1 LATNARRAH
10 ATPSLTLGARRTV
23 RRSATSLLTVTHRSK
38 DRLVDVTTRRAP
50 RTLFA
55 FFGTKGLRLVLNT
68 ATAALVVMLPYTA
81 ATAARAES
89 SPADVA
95 SPSFAVQTVA
105 VQNEEVARAQTAAR
119 SVVAGT
125 RSPLTVAAEEGR
137 PVTVRTIA
145 QEDTLSTMAHYY
157 DISLEALAYAN
168 AIAEE
173 DQKLPIG
180 QELLIPP
187 GEGALHKVKEGDTP
201 ESLADRFKVDP
212 AAIMSYNR
220 VYFEPERFAVGQLVF
235 VPGATLP
242 ALKRTER
249 NRTIS
254 IPASAVLPARTGRLG
269 LPVNGVFTQYFW
281 WGHSGVDIAAPFGT
295 GLGASDDGI
304 VTATGPVPVGG
315 LRVCIQHQG
324 GLETCY
330 YHTSAVYV
338 SPGQTVARGQLIAAI
353 GLTGVT
359 TGPHVHWEL
368 KVNGV
373 LQNPLAY

>member
-1 LATNARRAH
+1 MATNNRRAH
-10 ATPSLTLGARRTV
+10 TTPSLTLGARRTV
-23 RRSATSLLTVTHRSK
+23 RRSATSLLTVGQRSK
-38 DRLVDVTTRRAP
+38 DRLVDVTTRRVP
-50 RTLFA
+50 RAVFA
-55 FFGTKGLRLVLNT
+55 FFGAKGLRLVLNV

-81 ATAARAES
+81 ATSARAES

-95 SPSFAVQTVA
+95 SPSFAVTFA
-105 VQNEEVARAQTAAR
+105 VQNEDVARAQTAAR

-125 RSPLTVAAEEGR
+125 RSPMTVAAEDSR
-137 PVTVRTIA
+137 PVIVRTIA
-145 QEDTLSTMAHYY
+145 KEDTLSTMAHYY
-157 DISLEALAYAN
+157 ELTLEALAYAN
-168 AIAEE
+168 AISEE
-173 DQKLPIG
+173 DEKLSIG
-180 QELLIPP
+180 RELLIPP
-187 GEGALHKVKEGDTP
+187 GEGALYKVKDGDTV
-201 ESLADRFKVDP
+201 EDLAARFKVDP

-220 VYFEPERFAVGQLVF
+220 AYFEPERIAVGQLIF

-242 ALKRTER
+242 ALRRTER
-249 NRTIS
+249 NKS
-254 IPASAVLPARTGRLG
+254 IAPVAAASLPARTGRLG
-269 LPVNGVFTQYFW
+269 LPVNGVFTQFFW
-281 WGHSGVDIAAPFGT
+281 WGHGGVDIAAPYGT
-295 GLGASDDGI
+295 GLGASDDG
-304 VTATGPVPVGG
+304 VVVATGPVPVGG
-315 LRVCIQHQG
+315 LRVCIQHSG

>member
-1 LATNARRAH
+1 M
-10 ATPSLTLGARRTV
+10 
-23 RRSATSLLTVTHRSK
+23 RRSATSLITVSQRSK
-38 DRLVDVTTRRAP
+38 DRVVDVTMRRVP
-50 RTLFA
+50 RALFA
-55 FFGTKGLRLVLNT
+55 FFGAKGLRLVLNA

-81 ATAARAES
+81 ATSARAES
-89 SPADVA
+89 SPADAA
-95 SPSFAVQTVA
+95 SPSFAAQTFA
-105 VQNEEVARAQTAAR
+105 VQSEDVARAQTAAR

-125 RSPLTVAAEEGR
+125 RSPMTVAAEDAR
-137 PVTVRTIA
+137 PVIVRTIA

-180 QELLIPP
+180 HELLIPP
-187 GEGALHKVKEGDTP
+187 GEGALHRVKDGDTV
-201 ESLADRFKVDP
+201 EALADRFKVDP

-249 NRTIS
+249 NKTIA
-254 IPASAVLPARTGRLG
+254 IPPSAALPARTGRLG

-281 WGHSGVDIAAPFGT
+281 WGHSGVDIAAPYGT

-315 LRVCIQHQG
+315 LRVCIQHAG

>member
-1 LATNARRAH
+1 LATNTRRAH
-10 ATPSLTLGARRTV
+10 ATPSLTLGARRTA
-23 RRSATSLLTVTHRSK
+23 RRSATSLITVGQRSK
-38 DRLVDVTTRRAP
+38 DRLIDVTTRRAP
-50 RTLFA
+50 RAVLA
-55 FFGTKGLRLVLNT
+55 FFGAKGLRLVLNI
-68 ATAALVVMLPYTA
+68 ATAALVVALPYSA

-95 SPSFAVQTVA
+95 SPSFAVQFSA
-105 VQNEEVARAQTAAR
+105 QNEDVARAQTAAR
-119 SVVAGT
+119 SVVTGA
-125 RSPLTVAAEEGR
+125 RSPVTVAAEDAR
-137 PVTVRTIA
+137 PVIVRTIA
-145 QEDTLSTMAHYY
+145 KEDTLSTMANYY

-168 AIAEE
+168 AISEE
-173 DQKLPIG
+173 DERLALG
-180 QELLIPP
+180 HELLIPP
-187 GEGALHKVKEGDTP
+187 GEGALHKVNEGDTV
-201 ESLADRFKVDP
+201 EALADRFKVDP

-249 NRTIS
+249 NKAIT
-254 IPASAVLPARTGRLG
+254 IPASAALPARTGRLG

-281 WGHSGVDIAAPFGT
+281 WGHSGVDIAAPYGT

-304 VTATGPVPVGG
+304 VVATGPVPVGG
-315 LRVCIQHQG
+315 LRVCVQHAG

-330 YHTSAVYV
+330 YHASAVYV

>member
-1 LATNARRAH
+1 MATNTRRAH

-23 RRSATSLLTVTHRSK
+23 RRSATSLVTVSRRSK
-38 DRLVDVTTRRAP
+38 DRIVDVTTRRVP
-50 RTLFA
+50 GTLFA
-55 FFGTKGLRLVLNT
+55 FFGAKGLRLVLNI
-68 ATAALVVMLPYTA
+68 ATAALVVALPYSA

-95 SPSFAVQTVA
+95 SPSFAVQFA
-105 VQNEEVARAQTAAR
+105 VQNEDVPRAQSAAR
-119 SVVAGT
+119 SVVTGA
-125 RSPLTVAAEEGR
+125 RSPMTVAAEDSR
-137 PVTVRTIA
+137 PVIVRTIA
-145 QEDTLSTMAHYY
+145 KEDTLSTMAHYY

-168 AIAEE
+168 AISEE
-173 DQKLPIG
+173 DEKLAIG
-180 QELLIPP
+180 HELLIPP
-187 GEGALHKVKEGDTP
+187 GEGALHKVKDGDTV
-201 ESLADRFKVDP
+201 EGLADRFKVDP

-249 NRTIS
+249 NKAIA
-254 IPASAVLPARTGRLG
+254 IPPSASLPARTGRLG

-281 WGHSGVDIAAPFGT
+281 WGHSGVDIAAPYGT

-304 VTATGPVPVGG
+304 VIATGPVPVGG
-315 LRVCIQHQG
+315 LRVCIQHAG